1 MKYYL
6 MSCLCNF
13 AVILFSACFFLFYIA
28 KSKAEQNRDTK
39 KRKRRRR
46 VQGMSSGDESDTA
59 GKMIP
64 VVI

>member
-1 MKYYL
+1 MAEMLWQRIHEIFIYL
-6 MSCLCNF
+6 F
-13 AVILFSACFFLFYIA
+13 IYFLFYIA
-28 KSKAEQNRDTK
+28 KSKAEQNGDTK

-46 VQGMSSGDESDTA
+46 VQGMSSGDETVTA